1 MNNTPLAHDLALKRT
16 VHAPIELKPIYAWRD
31 VILAVEI
38 NLPPIVLLFPHGEE
52 RFDMAEVA
60 DTLGK
65 ALTNVLISQGEKD
78 IFTEKNR
85 AWVAQICRE
94 LGGNLTEMSRKQNP
108 LRLTLN
114 SLYELIEKT
123 LVDNN
128 AYMVAKSLLLNRS
141 RKLSVSRE
149 SAAQS
154 AVRVIRRNSQ
164 VVPWN
169 DHKVEIA
176 VRKTFLSL
184 ARDSAPAVAI
194 SKAVSERV
202 NASNQAFV
210 RIEEVQ
216 DMVQEELMKAGHY
229 KVAEA
234 YILFRAE
241 RAAARDRGETETPA
255 AATES
260 TASGQETLV
269 VVKKSNGETVLWE
282 GADLRKRI
290 EFAMTG
296 LDLCLSSDEIEVEL
310 RRAVYDQISQKDLD
324 ATIILNSKT
333 LIERDADFAKF
344 AGRIQLTYI
353 YEEVLG
359 WDIMRDGIAKL
370 KECHQKA
377 FRKYVE
383 HGIAIKRLN
392 PRLLDFDLA
401 RLGGALDPSSDLEFD
416 FLGVQTLYDRYL
428 IVDKVS
434 KPSHRI
440 ETPQFFWMRVA
451 MGLFLDEKGD
461 RESKA
466 IGLYDLYKTRRFC
479 SSTPTLFN
487 SGTLHSQLSSCFP
500 GDTPVVTSTGMRNI
514 EDIREGDHVL
524 AQDGSFRRVLG
535 TRAKANQ
542 KRLVE
547 VALSAMLGGRA
558 WIRPTE
564 DHLLFAIPARAAA
577 CVRQRAS
584 GGMSACVEYRGKRE
598 QCFTV
603 KSHYAAACERLLESD
618 VIEHATWIR
627 AGELRDGDFV
637 EMLFHRVEK
646 AAVLKPVE
654 YLGSGSWIETDGL
667 LYEAHH
673 DEKRYEVRT
682 AKNQVKAIRSSV
694 PINGN
699 FLRLVGYYLSE
710 GHCQGSDSLFFTFGR
725 TEVEFIS
732 DTVDLCERVFGITP
746 SLKKGSG
753 DCTCVV
759 LHSKLA
765 VAFMLALFG
774 TGFDRKKLPQCV
786 LEAPNDALEELLV
799 GVFRGDACAVHRTQL
814 SLQLSNRDLILQL
827 FQVALK
833 IGILPIVQKPSMSA
847 LARVQPYVLTI
858 TPSDA
863 PRLAFKVRKGIDL
876 FDFQGEDSK
885 WKNRRFFVEGRAFYR
900 VDDVTLSEYS
910 GDVHDIQVEG
920 DPSFSAAGVCAHN
933 CYLYYV
939 DDSIEGIFQRG
950 IAENAYLSKW
960 AGGLGGSWTAVRGTG
975 AYIGGTNG
983 ESQGVIPF
991 LKLHNDQLVAVNQ
1004 GGKRKGSGCAYLES
1018 WHNDIFEFLE
1028 LRKNTGDDRRRTHD
1042 MNTANWIPDL
1052 FMKRMEARAPWTLFR
1067 ANEVPDLHDAFGRK
1081 FEELYVN
1088 YEKMAEEG
1096 KIHGHKVE
1104 ALDLWKKMLSM
1115 IFETGHPWITFKDPC
1130 NVRSPQD
1137 HVGVVHSSNLCCITA
1152 DQRVVTSE
1160 GLVTVGYLFEKAR
1173 RLALVGGTGNT
1184 PLTQE
1189 AVNTVLGRS
1198 GPVSAGPMLL
1208 PRPDAPIVRIWTKE
1222 GYTHK
1227 VTPDHKVWVVD
1238 QGWVEAQDLKRGDLI
1253 EIQQA
1258 EGLWGTE
1265 DSVDLALVAGLVA
1278 GDGTFMHHSGDSV
1291 SACIDIWANEFSLID
1306 EVESAVARILDQAG
1320 EHAVTTFSLEPKFK
1334 GDEYKKR
1341 LCSAPLARVLGA
1353 VGFDAESKLK
1363 VPEFVWKGTRETAA
1377 AYLRGLYAADAT
1389 VESSGEV
1396 TTCALASVSRDFLA
1410 GVQVLLANFGV
1421 KSSLTRMRSGG
1432 LAELPDGM
1440 GGTREY
1446 YQNELWRLHVSS
1458 IRGCRIM
1465 ENLTGIGRLRGNARF
1480 LSNLEKPGYVQK
1492 MHATFD
1498 ALEQLPNENAFCL
1511 QVFTDEHSWTVNGL
1525 ITKNT
1530 EITLN
1535 TSKDETAV
1543 CNLGSV
1549 ILETHLLPDGSLDH
1563 RKLRETIR
1571 MAVRALDNVID
1582 INFYPTEAAQRSNK
1596 RHRPI
1601 GLGMM
1606 GLANTLYMKGVA
1618 FASIEAVEFNDEA
1631 MEAIAFYAYE
1641 ASSDLAAERGA
1652 YSSYKGSKWDR
1663 GLLPPDTVDL
1673 LEKERGLPIQVPR
1686 TSRMNWEPL
1695 RAKIAAQGMR
1705 NSNVLAIAPT
1715 ATISNITNTSPC
1727 IEPTYKNLFVKSN
1740 LSGEFIVLNPFLV
1753 KDLKARGLWDQ
1764 DMMDSLK
1771 YFDGELADIERIPA
1785 DLKQKYLTAF
1795 DIDHKWVVD
1804 AAARRQKWID
1814 QSQSVNLWI
1823 KTPDLKTL
1831 SHMYRHAWHTGL
1843 KTTYYLRG
1851 LGASNIEKAT
1861 VQVKKEMRGAAGETK
1876 AETATRDAA
1885 TLSTPPFAGGDSS
1898 PKQYT
1903 AEEKTACSIEAMRNG
1918 GTCEACQ

>member
-1 MNNTPLAHDLALKRT
+1 MNNIPLAHDLALKRT
-16 VHAPIELKPIYAWRD
+16 VHAPVDQKPMYAWRD
-31 VILAVEI
+31 VIAPKDI
-38 NLPPIVLLFPHGEE
+38 SLPSIVLLCPHGEE
-52 RFDMAEVA
+52 RFDMTEVA

-65 ALTNVLISQGEKD
+65 AFTNVCISQGEKE

-85 AWVAQICRE
+85 NWVAQICRE
-94 LGGNLTEMSRKQNP
+94 LAGNLTEMARKQNP

-114 SLYELIEKT
+114 GLYELIEKT

-141 RKLSVSRE
+141 RKISVSRE

-154 AVRVIRRNSQ
+154 TVRVIRRNSQ
-164 VVPWN
+164 IVPWS
-169 DHKVEIA
+169 DSKVEIA

-202 NASNQAFV
+202 HASNQAFV

-216 DMVQEELMKAGHY
+216 DIVQEELMKAGHF

-241 RAAARDRGETETPA
+241 RAAARENGGSGTIEVAPETA
-255 AATES
+255 AGTQ
-260 TASGQETLV
+260 GTLV
-269 VVKKSNGETVLWE
+269 VVKKQSGETVLWD

-296 LDLCLSSDEIEVEL
+296 LDLCLTCEEIEFEL
-310 RRAVYDQISQKDLD
+310 RRSVYDQISQKDLD

-359 WDIMRDGIAKL
+359 WDILRDGIGKL
-370 KECHQKA
+370 KESHRKA
-377 FRKYVE
+377 FKKYIE

-392 PRLLDFDLA
+392 PRLLEYNME

-434 KPSHRI
+434 KSSRRI

-466 IGLYDLYKTRRFC
+466 SGLYDLYKTRRFC

-487 SGTLHSQLSSCFP
+487 SGTLHSQLSSC
-500 GDTPVVTSTGMRNI
+500 
-514 EDIREGDHVL
+514 
-524 AQDGSFRRVLG
+524 
-535 TRAKANQ
+535 
-542 KRLVE
+542 
-547 VALSAMLGGRA
+547 
-558 WIRPTE
+558 
-564 DHLLFAIPARAAA
+564 
-577 CVRQRAS
+577 
-584 GGMSACVEYRGKRE
+584 
-598 QCFTV
+598 
-603 KSHYAAACERLLESD
+603 
-618 VIEHATWIR
+618 
-627 AGELRDGDFV
+627 
-637 EMLFHRVEK
+637 
-646 AAVLKPVE
+646 
-654 YLGSGSWIETDGL
+654 
-667 LYEAHH
+667 
-673 DEKRYEVRT
+673 
-682 AKNQVKAIRSSV
+682 
-694 PINGN
+694 
-699 FLRLVGYYLSE
+699 
-710 GHCQGSDSLFFTFGR
+710 
-725 TEVEFIS
+725 
-732 DTVDLCERVFGITP
+732 
-746 SLKKGSG
+746 
-753 DCTCVV
+753 
-759 LHSKLA
+759 
-765 VAFMLALFG
+765 
-774 TGFDRKKLPQCV
+774 
-786 LEAPNDALEELLV
+786 
-799 GVFRGDACAVHRTQL
+799 
-814 SLQLSNRDLILQL
+814 
-827 FQVALK
+827 
-833 IGILPIVQKPSMSA
+833 
-847 LARVQPYVLTI
+847 
-858 TPSDA
+858 
-863 PRLAFKVRKGIDL
+863 
-876 FDFQGEDSK
+876 
-885 WKNRRFFVEGRAFYR
+885 
-900 VDDVTLSEYS
+900 
-910 GDVHDIQVEG
+910 
-920 DPSFSAAGVCAHN
+920 
-933 CYLYYV
+933 YLYHI

-1004 GGKRKGSGCAYLES
+1004 CFGPETVVYTADGPKAIRDVKKGDLVLGDSGTYREVTEKFAYDQHGPMVAVKVKHSVTPIRVTTGHPFYAIRGVPMEQACDHTMRWLAKGKVRTQWIDAGELRPGDYVAQTIPTQVIPVEGFSEDDARMYGILLGDGHLSKDGHQWGVSGHPKRDEHIQFVRQYLADRGIHSWETGRGETYLQVHWASGRGVVRDGTTGRIAGAGAATMPFGYEDLYDEEGRKRISRRFSHLQHGHTRALIQGLLETDGGVSRGKEIYFTNTSQPLVEGLRYQLLRLGIPTAGQFRRRDISHEGRRSDGTTIAFSGFSDCYDVRIPAVMEIAALVGCRPFTKRNWITHDGCVYSRVREVTGIEPDPFVFDLKVEGDETYMTNAALVHNGGKRKGSGCAYLES

-1052 FMKRMEARAPWTLFR
+1052 FMKRMEARGSWTLFR
-1067 ANEVPDLHDAFGRK
+1067 SNEVPDLHETFGMK
-1081 FEELYVN
+1081 FEDLYLN
-1088 YEKMAEEG
+1088 YERLAEEG
-1096 KIHGHKVE
+1096 KIYGHKIE

-1137 HVGVVHSSNLCCITA
+1137 HVGVVHSSNLC
-1152 DQRVVTSE
+1152 S
-1160 GLVTVGYLFEKAR
+1160 
-1173 RLALVGGTGNT
+1173 
-1184 PLTQE
+1184 
-1189 AVNTVLGRS
+1189 
-1198 GPVSAGPMLL
+1198 
-1208 PRPDAPIVRIWTKE
+1208 
-1222 GYTHK
+1222 
-1227 VTPDHKVWVVD
+1227 
-1238 QGWVEAQDLKRGDLI
+1238 
-1253 EIQQA
+1253 
-1258 EGLWGTE
+1258 
-1265 DSVDLALVAGLVA
+1265 
-1278 GDGTFMHHSGDSV
+1278 
-1291 SACIDIWANEFSLID
+1291 
-1306 EVESAVARILDQAG
+1306 
-1320 EHAVTTFSLEPKFK
+1320 
-1334 GDEYKKR
+1334 
-1341 LCSAPLARVLGA
+1341 
-1353 VGFDAESKLK
+1353 
-1363 VPEFVWKGTRETAA
+1363 
-1377 AYLRGLYAADAT
+1377 
-1389 VESSGEV
+1389 
-1396 TTCALASVSRDFLA
+1396 
-1410 GVQVLLANFGV
+1410 
-1421 KSSLTRMRSGG
+1421 
-1432 LAELPDGM
+1432 
-1440 GGTREY
+1440 
-1446 YQNELWRLHVSS
+1446 
-1458 IRGCRIM
+1458 
-1465 ENLTGIGRLRGNARF
+1465 
-1480 LSNLEKPGYVQK
+1480 
-1492 MHATFD
+1492 
-1498 ALEQLPNENAFCL
+1498 
-1511 QVFTDEHSWTVNGL
+1511 
-1525 ITKNT
+1525 

-1563 RKLRETIR
+1563 KKLRETIR

-1582 INFYPTEAAQRSNK
+1582 INYYPTEAAKRSNM

-1601 GLGMM
+1601 GLGVM
-1606 GLANTLYMKGVA
+1606 GLANTLYMKGIA
-1618 FASIEAVEFNDEA
+1618 FASPEAVEFNDEA

-1641 ASSDLAAERGA
+1641 ASSDLAAERGT

-1686 TSRMNWEPL
+1686 SSRMDWTPL

-1753 KDLKARGLWDQ
+1753 KDLKKRGLWDR

-1771 YFDGELADIERIPA
+1771 YFDGELKDIERIPA

-1831 SHMYRHAWHTGL
+1831 SHMYRHAWHAGL

-1885 TLSTPPFAGGDSS
+1885 ALLSTPPFPSVEAAS
-1898 PKQYT
+1898 KHYT
-1903 AEEKTACSIEAMRNG
+1903 AEEKLACSIEAMRNG